1 MHQTGIFMIPQNDQ
15 VNISAS
21 SRHWKRFPSTRTSSQ
36 SFKRRWGLFP
46 IFVHLRFSASHTIS
60 SLNTRLPSSTSET
73 SWRPSK
79 RRSSPWTKKRALG
92 SVFLMIMIK
101 MMIMMMM
108 MMIMVLFL
116 RIMEFQFRCLPFSGK
131 NWINFERKT
140 SKFRDPEHL
149 LSLDQRNGRAILN
162 LFEKPCFVKFV
173 HNHQPD
179 CAPYIKTFQF
189 LREKT
194 FLAGGFHLWH
204 LRKQSTKM
212 NLNFKLLPPI
222 PKPSLTFIEHIVTK
236 VHNATGKL
244 SSFSIYC
251 KNILVC
257 IQYIHTYTIDTYTID
272 IYIELSCKIVTIKVR

>member
-149 LSLDQRNGRAILN
+149 LSPDQRNGRAILN

-179 CAPYIKTFQF
+179 CAPYIKNFSIF
-189 LREKT
+189 E
-194 FLAGGFHLWH
+194 
-204 LRKQSTKM
+204 RK
-212 NLNFKLLPPI
+212 NFPSRGI
-222 PKPSLTFIEHIVTK
+222 SSLTFEEAINKDEFELQTSPSHSK
-236 VHNATGKL
+236 AQ
-244 SSFSIYC
+244 FDIYWTYRDKSAQC
-251 KNILVC
+251 NWKIIFIFNLL
-257 IQYIHTYTIDTYTID
+257 QKHPGRYTIHTYIYYRYILSIYT
-272 IYIELSCKIVTIKVR
+272 